1 MKRKTFLTSLL
12 LVLICSQLAFSQ
24 TKVYIVGTTH
34 RPINLINADTLENIL
49 GRIKPD
55 VILVELDSTI
65 LTVEND
71 FNYDLKKYPDLL
83 ENTSMENIA
92 MCRYQQKHN
101 IKLRPFDFTG
111 RNDFYQRTDY
121 FAKEDSLFS
130 EMLAMQKNK
139 EYSTTNQR
147 LFDVTWNIIKFYAE
161 AEDVSFEDINSDVRQ
176 KFTEL
181 KYTTYDMFLQ
191 ICQDEPKL
199 HKWIDFAQLQRDFWI
214 ERNQKMVDNILLF
227 AKEFNGKTLA
237 IVVGYEHKYFIVN
250 KLKDNANIEL
260 RDIFRKT
267 EKN

>member
-1 MKRKTFLTSLL
+1 MKRKTFLTGLSFA
-12 LVLICSQLAFSQ
+12 LICSHLAFSQ
-24 TKVYIVGTTH
+24 TNVYIVGTTH

-49 GRIKPD
+49 GRINPD

-71 FNYDLKKYPDLL
+71 FNYDLKKYPDIL
-83 ENTSMENIA
+83 ENTSMENIV

-121 FAKEDSLFS
+121 FAKEDSLFK

-139 EYSTTNQR
+139 EYSPANQR
-147 LFDVTWNIIKFYAE
+147 LFNVAWNIIKLYAE

-199 HKWIDFAQLQRDFWI
+199 HKWIGFAQLQRDFWI
-214 ERNQKMVDNILLF
+214 ERNQVMVDNILLF
-227 AKEFNGKTLA
+227 AEEFKGKTLA
-237 IVVGYEHKYFIVN
+237 VIVGYEHKYFIVN
-250 KLKDNANIEL
+250 KLKDNKNIVL
-260 RDIFRKT
+260 RDIFNKT
-267 EKN
+267 EKE